1 MPDILSHLAT
11 ACLLIGFTIRS
22 LDFFIFDVHFLQT
35 PHARLVCLLL
45 GYAAT
50 LVAASVRPRAT
61 ALALAL
67 AFALFK
73 GADESRPMPRL
84 ACGPADAPRPCV
96 ALVTGANSGIGLAT
110 AEALAAQGHT
120 VVLGC
125 RSRTKCAAAEA
136 HINAAAS
143 AASFA
148 GGRAFAAPG
157 LDLGSLAAV
166 RSWVIET
173 LPKTLRAASAAT
185 AAAANDDDDDDGAAN
200 DDNKA
205 AAAKDHD
212 TALPSVEI
220 VINNAGLVVSGRR
233 TLTDFFDGP
242 ARLGRARLP
251 RVEMGLGVMHFG
263 HFALVRWLLEAGIVP
278 AGNQTRLVQVSSD
291 AMRLGMLHPSLVA
304 EGNPHGLGDLAG
316 QFTYGCDEG
325 FFAGDLGGMCIP
337 PRREGS
343 DGHWDRR
350 NWGSYP
356 RAKLANVLYAQS
368 LARSGIRTSSVMPGC
383 VMTPL
388 AESVAPS
395 FGRLLNKVIVPLQ
408 GWIMEGLLRSPRTSA
423 AVVLAACAGATE
435 GDPETEGG
443 GPYFNGQGQA
453 VPYAQLPATCR
464 DTASRDKLWKISM
477 EMVGTNIK

>member
-1 MPDILSHLAT
+1 MPALLSHLAT
-11 ACLLIGFTIRS
+11 ACLLVGGTIRS
-22 LDFFIFDVHFLQT
+22 VDFFIFDVHFLPT
-35 PHARLVCLLL
+35 PHARLVCLLV
-45 GYAAT
+45 GYALTA
-50 LVAASVRPRAT
+50 VAASVRPRAT

-84 ACGPADAPRPCV
+84 ACGPTDAPRPCV

-125 RSRTKCAAAEA
+125 RSRAKCAAAA
-136 HINAAAS
+136 VRINAADG
-143 AASFA
+143 AAAFA

-166 RSWVIET
+166 RGWVSET
-173 LPKTLRAASAAT
+173 LPETLRAA
-185 AAAANDDDDDDGAAN
+185 AAAA
-200 DDNKA
+200 A
-205 AAAKDHD
+205 AAAATEGEEDD
-212 TALPSVEI
+212 ALPAVEI

-233 TLTDFFDGP
+233 TLTDFFDEP
-242 ARLGRARLP
+242 ARLGRVRLP

-263 HFALVRWLLEAGIVP
+263 HFALVRWLLEAGLVP

-291 AMRLGMLHPSLVA
+291 AMRLGTLHPSLVA
-304 EGNPHGLGDLAG
+304 DGNPHGLGDLAG

-325 FFAGDLGGMCIP
+325 FFGGDLGGMCIP
-337 PRREGS
+337 PRRAGS
-343 DGHWDRR
+343 DGHWNRR

-423 AVVLAACAGATE
+423 AVVLAACAGAAE

-443 GPYFNGQGQA
+443 GPFFNGQGQA

-464 DTASRDKLWKISM
+464 DGASRDKLWKISM
-477 EMVGTNIK
+477 EMVGTNIR